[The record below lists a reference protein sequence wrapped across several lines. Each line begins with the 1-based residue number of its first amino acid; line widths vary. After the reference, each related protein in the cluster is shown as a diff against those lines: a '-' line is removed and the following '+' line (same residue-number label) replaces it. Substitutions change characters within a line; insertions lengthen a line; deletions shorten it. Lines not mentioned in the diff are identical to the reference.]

1 MVYGGNANNKNVADK
16 NVGGRGT
23 PRPKRPK
30 DGGENKKSLIVALIV
45 ATTMMLFRAGVT
57 KAP

>member
-1 MVYGGNANNKNVADK
+1 MVYGGNANNKNADK

-23 PRPKRPK
+23 PRLKRPK
-30 DGGENKKSLIVALIV
+30 DGGENKKSPLIV
-45 ATTMMLFRAGVT
+45 ATTMILFRAGVT